1 MQAVIELGRCEDKP
15 VYNYTLSLY
24 SAAADEDVLLDFL
37 RNGTPCAI
45 PRGAPRGQP
54 CQCIWWCCAAL
65 VARACRARCARMPR
79 RMRRGLTLRAVPR
92 LQRGRGITS
101 TCGPPPARPLLHT
114 RRTFTA
120 ASAAAGRWRMRA
132 RDSLPH
138 EAVGADTLSGSA
150 WRTRSCARA
159 SRCTRS

>member
-45 PRGAPRGQP
+45 PRGVPRASLANPSGGAASCWSRVHAAAAARYAP
-54 CQCIWWCCAAL
+54 CA
-65 VARACRARCARMPR
+65 
-79 RMRRGLTLRAVPR
+79 PR

-101 TCGPPPARPLLHT
+101 TCGPPPARPQLHT
-114 RRTFTA
+114 RRMLTT

-132 RDSLPH
+132 RDSLSH